1 MPYER
6 TDARTTEHRA
16 QPGAPA
22 PARQPAGPGPAHRT
36 AESPDR
42 PGRSDRRRAH
52 RVARRRPRVGGR
64 RAGARQ
70 DPAGTRPGA
79 LLRRRL
85 RAHPV
90 HPRPDAQRR
99 HRPRRIRPRQ
109 RAVQAAQ
116 GAGVHPPAAGG
127 RDQPRAGQDPG
138 RPPGSDAGAPGH
150 PGRTRP
156 AGAAAVHGAGDAEP
170 DRAGRHLSA
179 AGSRTRPLH
188 AQAAHRLPGRSRG
201 TDPGAP
207 GDPLRAQRHA
217 RRGQPA
223 AAAEG
228 QRRSRPAADR
238 QRPADRRPGPRL
250 CRAPGPHHPQLAGP
264 GPRRRTS
271 RVDRPGPL
279 RPGPGAAARRRVRG
293 AGRHQGLCP
302 GGPAPSGPAVSGA
315 GHRGAVGGPGPATVA
330 RPGTGPRRMKPS
342 RALLALFAAL
352 LLLAIGLGSLSAL
365 GQRLPAQLHTFWW
378 AALAALLLLGLLDAL
393 WARRQ
398 AVPKLSRQLSGNL
411 PLGRWSEVRLH
422 LQHTYR
428 RPVRLTLFDHLPAGM
443 DFEYLP
449 QEVELRPGESTE
461 VGYRV
466 RPLNR
471 GHFVFP
477 RCELELPSPLR
488 LWRQRR
494 YLEARGET
502 RVYPDFARLYGA
514 ELMAVD
520 HWLNQI
526 GVRGGQRRGLG
537 LEFHQLREFRD
548 GDTLRQIDWKATARK
563 RTPIAREYQDER
575 DQQILFLLDCGRRMR
590 SQDGDLSH
598 FDHALN
604 ASLLLAYVALRQGD
618 AVGAMTFAGDD
629 RRHLPPGKGSAQLGA
644 LLNTVYDLQTSQR
657 PADFPEAVQAVLS
670 RQRRRALVILVTNLR
685 DEDDEELLGAVKRL
699 GRQHRVLVASLREEV
714 LDTLRHEP
722 VARYEQALAYTG
734 TIDYLNARNG
744 LHEKLAAH
752 GVPVLDARPSEL
764 GPELIS
770 RYLGWK
776 RAGVL

>member
-1 MPYER
+1 
-6 TDARTTEHRA
+6 
-16 QPGAPA
+16 
-22 PARQPAGPGPAHRT
+22 
-36 AESPDR
+36 
-42 PGRSDRRRAH
+42 
-52 RVARRRPRVGGR
+52 
-64 RAGARQ
+64 
-70 DPAGTRPGA
+70 
-79 LLRRRL
+79 
-85 RAHPV
+85 
-90 HPRPDAQRR
+90 
-99 HRPRRIRPRQ
+99 
-109 RAVQAAQ
+109 
-116 GAGVHPPAAGG
+116 
-127 RDQPRAGQDPG
+127 
-138 RPPGSDAGAPGH
+138 
-150 PGRTRP
+150 
-156 AGAAAVHGAGDAEP
+156 
-170 DRAGRHLSA
+170 
-179 AGSRTRPLH
+179 
-188 AQAAHRLPGRSRG
+188 
-201 TDPGAP
+201 
-207 GDPLRAQRHA
+207 
-217 RRGQPA
+217 
-223 AAAEG
+223 
-228 QRRSRPAADR
+228 
-238 QRPADRRPGPRL
+238 
-250 CRAPGPHHPQLAGP
+250 
-264 GPRRRTS
+264 
-271 RVDRPGPL
+271 
-279 RPGPGAAARRRVRG
+279 
-293 AGRHQGLCP
+293 
-302 GGPAPSGPAVSGA
+302 
-315 GHRGAVGGPGPATVA
+315 
-330 RPGTGPRRMKPS
+330 MKPS

-502 RVYPDFARLYGA
+502 RVYPDFA
-514 ELMAVD
+514 
-520 HWLNQI
+520 
-526 GVRGGQRRGLG
+526 
-537 LEFHQLREFRD
+537 
-548 GDTLRQIDWKATARK
+548 
-563 RTPIAREYQDER
+563 DER

-714 LDTLRHEP
+714 LDTLRQEP
-722 VARYEQALAYTG
+722 IARYEQALAYTG